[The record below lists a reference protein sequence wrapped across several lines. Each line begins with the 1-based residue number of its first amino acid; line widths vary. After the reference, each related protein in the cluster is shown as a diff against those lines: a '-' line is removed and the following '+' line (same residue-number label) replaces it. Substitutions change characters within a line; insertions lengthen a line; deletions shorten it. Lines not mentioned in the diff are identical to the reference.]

1 MAHLIHERCVAVT
14 DQVRPDRQRPIELIA
29 VDDRVKAA

>member
-14 DQVRPDRQRPIELIA
+14 QVRPDRQRPIELIA